1 MIVILNQKVKKYQS
15 LPVGVML
22 CMIGGSIDADSFLL
36 HGHVFAGLQTG
47 NLAILGANFTNLT
60 SAQIMNYI
68 FALVAFMMGIILVR
82 ACQKVFQSSY
92 LPKIMLGIELVLLF
106 LVVLLSKNLND
117 YSLVGFMSLV
127 GAIQLQEFQFVHY
140 QSFTS
145 LMMMGHIKKTIDFTF
160 NREWPRVIA
169 NLLTLFGF
177 IWGAVIT
184 GMLLKIWGDL
194 ALSFAMIVLL
204 ILILLPRRI

>member
-1 MIVILNQKVKKYQS
+1 M
-15 LPVGVML
+15 ML

-68 FALVAFMMGIILVR
+68 FALVAFVVGIVLVR
-82 ACQKVFQSSY
+82 ACQEVFQSSY
-92 LPKIMLGIELVLLF
+92 LPKIMLGIEFGLLL
-106 LVVLLSKNLND
+106 LVVFLSKILND
-117 YSLVGFMSLV
+117 YGLVGFMSLV
-127 GAIQLQEFQFVHY
+127 GAIQLQEFQLVHY

-160 NREWPRVIA
+160 NKKWSRVIA
-169 NLLTLFGF
+169 NLLTLLSF
-177 IWGAVIT
+177 ILGAIVT
-184 GMLLKIWGDL
+184 GVLLKIWGDL
-194 ALSFAMIVLL
+194 ALSFAMVVLL